1 MFLKSVDASDKVKS
15 SQLICEMMQEVV
27 QEVGEQNVVHI
38 VTENAAKAAG
48 SLLNLFTPLYSGPFV
63 LYIALT

>member
-38 VTENAAKAAG
+38 VTENATKVAG
-48 SLLNLFTPLYSGPFV
+48 SLLNLCTPPYSGPFV

>member
-1 MFLKSVDASDKVKS
+1 M
-15 SQLICEMMQEVV
+15 ICEMMQEVV

-48 SLLNLFTPLYSGPFV
+48 SLLNLCTPPYSGPFL

>member
-1 MFLKSVDASDKVKS
+1 
-15 SQLICEMMQEVV
+15 MMQEVV

-38 VTENAAKAAG
+38 VTENAAKAVG
-48 SLLNLFTPLYSGPFV
+48 SLLNLCTPPYSRTFV

>member
-48 SLLNLFTPLYSGPFV
+48 SLLNLCTPPYFRPFV

>member
-48 SLLNLFTPLYSGPFV
+48 SLLKLCTPPYSGPFV